1 MATKVSGDADNT
13 NESESTGTGKFEI
26 FRYKD
31 AKGLEAH
38 PDALD
43 VEPLPD
49 HLVPL
54 QMKAV
59 EAGLRDGQEIKYLVK
74 MPGYSITHVW
84 FKHDF
89 PLPLHSHNSD
99 CLYYIVAGSIRLGTE
114 ELGPRDSFFVPAEV
128 PYTYRAGPDGVELL
142 EFRHET
148 RANLRHFSKTEKW
161 WKKAAETCEA
171 NRESWLKAKKPSLN
185 C

>member
-1 MATKVSGDADNT
+1 MASNAAENDDGAGEA
-13 NESESTGTGKFEI
+13 ESLEKAKFQI
-26 FRYKD
+26 FRYED

-38 PDALD
+38 PGALD
-43 VEPLPD
+43 VEPLPEN
-49 HLVPL
+49 LVPL
-54 QMKAV
+54 QMKAI
-59 EAGLRDGQEIKYLVK
+59 EAGLRDGQQIKYLVK

-99 CLYYIVAGSIRLGTE
+99 CMYYIVAGTIRLGTE
-114 ELGPRDSFFVPAEV
+114 TLGPRDSFFVPCDV
-128 PYTYRAGPDGVELL
+128 PYTYRPGPEGVELL

-148 RANLRHFSKTEKW
+148 SANLRHFSKAEKW
-161 WKKAAETCEA
+161 WEKAVETCVE
-171 NRESWLKAKKPSLN
+171 NRESWIEAKMPPLN